1 MELVQ
6 LHEIEE
12 VEGAKDKLT
21 VGKVTVDYATG
32 KVGRRGGETE
42 PKWKEAKLNQTK
54 PNKK

>member
-21 VGKVTVDYATG
+21 VGKVKVDYATG